1 MKAIIEFNL
10 DDYHERKS
18 HIRAIK
24 ATDVYLAVHDTFE
37 YLRKK
42 LKYEDLTE
50 SERILIEDFQSLL
63 SNSLAEH
70 NVDIYEELE

>member
-10 DDYHERKS
+10 DDFHERKS

-24 ATDVYLAVHDTFE
+24 ATDVYLAVYDTLE

-42 LKYEDLTE
+42 LKYEDLAE
-50 SERILIEDFQSLL
+50 SERIFIEDFQSLL
-63 SNSLAEH
+63 SNSLAER
-70 NVDIYEELE
+70 NIDIYEELE